1 MVKDIFLEIT
11 IFTFILVTI
20 GLVLSIL
27 EFKKMIIKEEKIKKT
42 KRLDQIN

>member
-20 GLVLSIL
+20 GLGLSIM
-27 EFKKMIIKEEKIKKT
+27 EFKKMILKEERIKKE
-42 KRLDQIN
+42 KR

>member
-20 GLVLSIL
+20 GLGLTIL
-27 EFKKMIIKEEKIKKT
+27 EFKKMIKNEEKIKKA
-42 KRLDQIN
+42 KR